1 MKKRKDGTIKSPLI
15 RKVTM
20 IWLSLIVGAA
30 ILLYLFLSYNP
41 AHLLF
46 KYLQSDANA
55 AIFIF
60 LMAILPLAGVPIS
73 IFLVLV
79 GMLFGMV
86 AGIALTGVLML
97 FHLVMTYYLVHSFVR
112 PLLIRV
118 LREFHLAI
126 PRLPRQRRKR
136 IGFLFM
142 IVPGLPYAVKNYL
155 LALAEMPL
163 KPYLIIS
170 WASHF
175 SLSIPFIILG
185 KGVIEL
191 DPVVLFLAVGLISLG
206 LVSQYFLRRRY
217 ANLDEM

>member
-1 MKKRKDGTIKSPLI
+1 MKKRKDRVLKPLLI

-20 IWLSLIVGAA
+20 LWLSLLVGFAV
-30 ILLYLFLSYNP
+30 LLYLYLSYNP
-41 AHLLF
+41 AHLLSR
-46 KYLQSDANA
+46 YLQSDANA
-55 AIFIF
+55 YIFAF

-79 GMLFGMV
+79 GMLFGMP
-86 AGIALTGVLML
+86 AGFALTGVLML

-118 LREFHLAI
+118 LGEFHLAI

-136 IGFLFM
+136 IGFVFM
-142 IVPGLPYAVKNYL
+142 ILPGLPYAVKNYL

-170 WASHF
+170 WAAHF
-175 SLSIPFIILG
+175 ALSIPFIILG

-191 DPVVLFLAVGLISLG
+191 DPVVLFPAVGLISLG
-206 LVSQYFLRRRY
+206 LVLQYYLRRRY
-217 ANLDEM
+217 TNLEET